1 MFAKLLMMVV
11 RGYQVSISPLLP
23 PACRYTPS
31 CSEYALEALK
41 RYGGLKGTWLAVRRL
56 AKCHPFR
63 AGGHD
68 PVP

>member
-56 AKCHPFR
+56 AKCHPFQ